1 MHDKNIIHRDIKG
14 LNMFLTRKKE
24 VKIGDFGIS
33 RFYVNDQLLET
44 RLGTPLYL
52 SPELV
57 RREKYNNKVDIWAI
71 GVLIYNLTTG
81 STPFSGD
88 DLI

>member
-1 MHDKNIIHRDIKG
+1 
-14 LNMFLTRKKE
+14 MFLTKKKE

-33 RFYVNDQLLET
+33 RFYANDQFLET

-52 SPELV
+52 APELV
-57 RREKYNNKVDIWAI
+57 RKEKYNSKVDIWAI